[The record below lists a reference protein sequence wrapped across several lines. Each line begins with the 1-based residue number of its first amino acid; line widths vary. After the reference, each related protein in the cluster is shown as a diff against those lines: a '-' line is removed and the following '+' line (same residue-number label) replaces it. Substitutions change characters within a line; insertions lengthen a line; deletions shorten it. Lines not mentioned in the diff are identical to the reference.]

1 MVSAGG
7 LTASLSPGLI
17 VACHAL
23 ISMTQPTHESDPI
36 MLKHTSAKDLPAH
49 MRLSEDQ
56 TTELA
61 DMFRLMSDPSRL
73 RIILACL
80 ETPVSVG
87 DMANQLGLSASLV
100 SHHLRLLRAGR
111 LIQAERRGNR
121 VFYLITDEHI
131 RRVLSDMVDHVAE
144 SVPDLEA

>member
-1 MVSAGG
+1 MQKGSA
-7 LTASLSPGLI
+7 P
-17 VACHAL
+17 
-23 ISMTQPTHESDPI
+23 
-36 MLKHTSAKDLPAH
+36 KDRPAH
-49 MRLSEDQ
+49 LRLSEDQ

-80 ETPVSVG
+80 DTSTSVG
-87 DMANQLGLSASLV
+87 DMAAALGLSPSLV

-144 SVPDLEA
+144 ESEGDLEA

>member
-1 MVSAGG
+1 MQKG
-7 LTASLSPGLI
+7 
-17 VACHAL
+17 
-23 ISMTQPTHESDPI
+23 PTS
-36 MLKHTSAKDLPAH
+36 KPAH
-49 MRLSEDQ
+49 LRLSEDQ

-80 ETPVSVG
+80 ETPTSVG
-87 DMANQLGLSASLV
+87 DMATALALSPSLV

-144 SVPDLEA
+144 SEGDLEPENP

>member
-1 MVSAGG
+1 
-7 LTASLSPGLI
+7 
-17 VACHAL
+17 
-23 ISMTQPTHESDPI
+23 
-36 MLKHTSAKDLPAH
+36 

-111 LIQAERRGNR
+111 RRTGSR
-121 VFYLITDEHI
+121 PGLGH
-131 RRVLSDMVDHVAE
+131 VDHDHRHRLGSDHERVQRTA
-144 SVPDLEA
+144 

>member
-1 MVSAGG
+1 
-7 LTASLSPGLI
+7 
-17 VACHAL
+17 
-23 ISMTQPTHESDPI
+23 MTQRRPNRLESDPI

>member
-1 MVSAGG
+1 
-7 LTASLSPGLI
+7 LTGTPAHLI
-17 VACHAL
+17 YQQNRK
-23 ISMTQPTHESDPI
+23 MTDCL
-36 MLKHTSAKDLPAH
+36 MLKSTPPKNRPPHL
-49 MRLSEDQ
+49 RLSEDQ

-73 RIILACL
+73 RIILSCL
-80 ETPVSVG
+80 ETPISVG
-87 DMANQLGLSASLV
+87 DMANALGLSASLV

-131 RRVLSDMVDHVAE
+131 RRVLSDMVDHVSE
-144 SVPDLEA
+144 STPDIEGV

>member
-1 MVSAGG
+1 MPNAK
-7 LTASLSPGLI
+7 P
-17 VACHAL
+17 AL
-23 ISMTQPTHESDPI
+23 
-36 MLKHTSAKDLPAH
+36 A
-49 MRLSEDQ
+49 RVSEDQ
-56 TTELA
+56 TAELA

-80 ETPVSVG
+80 ETPTSVG
-87 DMANQLGLSASLV
+87 DMAAALGLSPSLV

-121 VFYLITDEHI
+121 VYYLITDEHI

-144 SVPDLEA
+144 SDDIDADDSNDRPS

>member
-1 MVSAGG
+1 MSISANAPTRQNRHIILNPQTGAPPRM
-7 LTASLSPGLI
+7 LRSAPTAKP
-17 VACHAL
+17 AL
-23 ISMTQPTHESDPI
+23 
-36 MLKHTSAKDLPAH
+36 L
-49 MRLSEDQ
+49 RVSEDQ
-56 TTELA
+56 TAELA

-80 ETPVSVG
+80 ETPTSVG
-87 DMANQLGLSASLV
+87 DMAAAVGLSPSLV

-121 VFYLITDEHI
+121 VYYLITDEHI

-144 SVPDLEA
+144 SDDLDPDAPNDPPT

>member
-1 MVSAGG
+1 
-7 LTASLSPGLI
+7 
-17 VACHAL
+17 
-23 ISMTQPTHESDPI
+23 
-36 MLKHTSAKDLPAH
+36 
-49 MRLSEDQ
+49 
-56 TTELA
+56 
-61 DMFRLMSDPSRL
+61 
-73 RIILACL
+73 
-80 ETPVSVG
+80 
-87 DMANQLGLSASLV
+87 MANQLGLSASLV

>member
-1 MVSAGG
+1 
-7 LTASLSPGLI
+7 
-17 VACHAL
+17 
-23 ISMTQPTHESDPI
+23 
-36 MLKHTSAKDLPAH
+36 MLKPSVSKDSPPLERLP
-49 MRLSEDQ
+49 EDRVA
-56 TTELA
+56 EMA

-80 ETPVSVG
+80 ETPASVG
-87 DMANQLGLSASLV
+87 DMAQTLGLSASLV

-121 VFYLITDEHI
+121 VYYLITDEHI

-144 SVPDLEA
+144 TGTDQPEMDAG

>member
-1 MVSAGG
+1 MQKPLGRG
-7 LTASLSPGLI
+7 LP
-17 VACHAL
+17 V
-23 ISMTQPTHESDPI
+23 
-36 MLKHTSAKDLPAH
+36 H

-56 TTELA
+56 TVELA

-80 ETPVSVG
+80 DQPASVG
-87 DMANQLGLSASLV
+87 DMAASLGLSPSLV

-131 RRVLSDMVDHVAE
+131 RRVLTDMTDHVDETEGLSEEE
-144 SVPDLEA
+144 S

>member
-1 MVSAGG
+1 MVKPGRAAYCDQPF
-7 LTASLSPGLI
+7 LDRWRAMTKPSP
-17 VACHAL
+17 
-23 ISMTQPTHESDPI
+23 
-36 MLKHTSAKDLPAH
+36 LPAH
-49 MRLSEDQ
+49 LRISEDQ
-56 TTELA
+56 TVELA

-80 ETPVSVG
+80 DTPVSVG
-87 DMANQLGLSASLV
+87 DMAAGLGLSASLV

-131 RRVLSDMVDHVAE
+131 RRVLTDMVDHVAE
-144 SVPDLEA
+144 SEDELDSDSEAKESPGRTG

>member
-1 MVSAGG
+1 VVAADG
-7 LTASLSPGLI
+7 LTASPRLVLI
-17 VACHAL
+17 LGSSNL
-23 ISMTQPTHESDPI
+23 IFKTQPPDRTLF

-49 MRLSEDQ
+49 LRLSEDQ

-73 RIILACL
+73 RIILSCL

-144 SVPDLEA
+144 SVPDMET

>member
-1 MVSAGG
+1 MKDHKSKDGD
-7 LTASLSPGLI
+7 
-17 VACHAL
+17 AL
-23 ISMTQPTHESDPI
+23 RGSNRPPLMD
-36 MLKHTSAKDLPAH
+36 
-49 MRLSEDQ
+49 DQ
-56 TTELA
+56 VTELT

-80 ETPVSVG
+80 HTPVAVG
-87 DMANQLGLSASLV
+87 DIAQTLGLSASLV

-131 RRVLSDMVDHVAE
+131 RRVLSDMVDHISE
-144 SVPDLEA
+144 TGEEMED

>member
-1 MVSAGG
+1 
-7 LTASLSPGLI
+7 
-17 VACHAL
+17 
-23 ISMTQPTHESDPI
+23 MT
-36 MLKHTSAKDLPAH
+36 TSANKGPSSKDKPAH
-49 MRLSEDQ
+49 LRLSEDQ

-80 ETPVSVG
+80 ETPTSVG
-87 DMANQLGLSASLV
+87 DMAPALGLSPSLV

-144 SVPDLEA
+144 SEGDLEA

>member
-1 MVSAGG
+1 
-7 LTASLSPGLI
+7 
-17 VACHAL
+17 
-23 ISMTQPTHESDPI
+23 
-36 MLKHTSAKDLPAH
+36 

-100 SHHLRLLRAGR
+100 SHHLRLLGR
-111 LIQAERRGNR
+111 DGRSRRSGA
-121 VFYLITDEHI
+121 VTASSI
-131 RRVLSDMVDHVAE
+131 
-144 SVPDLEA
+144 

>member
-1 MVSAGG
+1 
-7 LTASLSPGLI
+7 
-17 VACHAL
+17 
-23 ISMTQPTHESDPI
+23 
-36 MLKHTSAKDLPAH
+36 MLKHTTAKDLPAH

-111 LIQAERRGNR
+111 LLQAERRGNR

-131 RRVLSDMVDHVAE
+131 RRVLFRHGRPRRRKRARPGSLKTAKPKDRKA
-144 SVPDLEA
+144 